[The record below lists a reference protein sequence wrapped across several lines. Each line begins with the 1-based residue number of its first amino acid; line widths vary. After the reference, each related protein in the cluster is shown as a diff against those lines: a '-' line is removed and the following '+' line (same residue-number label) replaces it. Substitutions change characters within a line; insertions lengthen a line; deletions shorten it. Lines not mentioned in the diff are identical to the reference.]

1 MPYTAIEK
9 DYMIHLEKAHAEFIE
24 KLKNEGKSPSTVIAY
39 KKDIEQL
46 AEHLLKQGVEK
57 VHEIELDHL
66 VDFMSTLSD
75 QGLTN
80 KTISRKTNAT
90 KTFFRYLQIEEYIQ
104 VNVAEDLEH
113 PEVMI
118 KPPRILSKLEYRALR
133 DTARED
139 TRTFAIIETLLQTG
153 ISISELAGMKVAD
166 LKLEND
172 KGTLY
177 IPARGSKENR
187 TVPLNK
193 AAVEAIRNYMDKDR
207 PAKEG
212 AEYVF
217 ITKTGNPMLVR
228 NIRSTID
235 RYFEQ
240 AGIED
245 AKVNDLR
252 HTFIAHHLMQGTSL
266 QTVSRVV
273 GHKRISTTEKYL
285 EHVNRE
291 TEEEKMELGVL

>member
-1 MPYTAIEK
+1 
-9 DYMIHLEKAHAEFIE
+9 MIHLEKAHIEFIE
-24 KLKNEGKSPSTVIAY
+24 KLKGEGKSPSTVIAY

-46 AEHLLKQGVEK
+46 TEHLAKQGVEK

-66 VDFMSTLSD
+66 ENFMDSLSD

-90 KTFFRYLQIEEYIQ
+90 KTFFRYLHTEEYIQ
-104 VNVAEDLEH
+104 VNVSEDLEH
-113 PEVMI
+113 PEVTT

-139 TRTFAIIETLLQTG
+139 SRTFAIIETLLQTG
-153 ISISELAGMKVAD
+153 ISISELAGMKMED
-166 LKLEND
+166 LKFEDD
-172 KGTLY
+172 KGVLS
-177 IPARGSKENR
+177 IPSRGSKENR

-193 AAVEAIRNYMDKDR
+193 AATEAIKNYIEKDR
-207 PAKEG
+207 PNIENAK
-212 AEYVF
+212 YVF

-240 AGIED
+240 AGIKD

-285 EHVNRE
+285 EHVERE
-291 TEEEKMELGVL
+291 TEEEKMDLGVL